1 MTQNT
6 IKLNRVAITG
16 MGMIT
21 GLGHTLKEN
30 WENSIA
36 GKSGVSLIEQADTEQ
51 MLTKIAGEV
60 KNFTLADHILEPKEA
75 PRYDR
80 FIHFA
85 MHSAY
90 EALEDAKL
98 LSEQRISNHYDPHRM
113 GSILGVGIGGFP
125 EIERTAHTLFDK
137 GPKRVSPFFIPAVI
151 PNMATGLMTI
161 RFGLKGLNY
170 TISSACASAAHAITA
185 ASYEIMFG
193 RQDVMVSGGAEAVVG
208 ALGMSGFITMK
219 ALSRR
224 NEEPHRAS
232 RPYDIDRDG
241 FVLGEGA
248 GILVLENYDK
258 AVARGAKI
266 YAEIV
271 GHGATSDAHH
281 ITAPHPEGDGA
292 YNSMKM
298 AVENAGIN
306 FNEVG
311 YVNAHGTSTPL
322 GDIGETKA
330 IKRTFGD
337 HSKNLLVSSTK
348 SMTGHLLGAA
358 GGIETIFCAMAL
370 HTGIIPPTINLENQD
385 PECDLNYVP
394 NIAVKAD
401 IKYALNNSF
410 GFGGT
415 NSSLVLKKFE

>member
-1 MTQNT
+1 MK
-6 IKLNRVAITG
+6 INRVAITG
-16 MGMIT
+16 MGMIS
-21 GLGHTLKEN
+21 GLGHSLQEN
-30 WENSIA
+30 WGNAIE

-51 MLTKIAGEV
+51 MLTKFGGEV
-60 KNFTLADHILEPKEA
+60 KNFTIADHIMDPKEA
-75 PRYDR
+75 GRYDR

-90 EALEDAKL
+90 EALNDAGL
-98 LSEQRISNHYDPHRM
+98 LTDHKMNKTYDPHRM

-125 EIERTAHTLFDK
+125 EIERTAHTLFEK

-151 PNMATGLMTI
+151 PNMSTGLISI
-161 RFGLKGLNY
+161 RFGLQGLNY
-170 TISSACASAAHAITA
+170 SISSACASAAHALTA

-193 RQDVMVSGGAEAVVG
+193 RQDVMVSGGSEAVIG
-208 ALGMSGFITMK
+208 QLGMSGFITMK

-224 NEEPHRAS
+224 NDEPQRAS
-232 RPYDIDRDG
+232 RPFDIDRDG

-271 GHGATSDAHH
+271 GHGATSDAYH

-298 AVENAGIN
+298 AVENAGID
-306 FNEVG
+306 FSEVG

-322 GDIGETKA
+322 GDIGETRA
-330 IKRTFGD
+330 IKRTFGE
-337 HSKNLLVSSTK
+337 HSKNLYVSSTK

-358 GGIETIFCAMAL
+358 GGIETIFCSMAL

-394 NIAVKAD
+394 NKAIKAE

-415 NSSLVLKKFE
+415 NSSLVLKKV

>member
-1 MTQNT
+1 MVTQ
-6 IKLNRVAITG
+6 INRVAITG

-21 GLGHTLKEN
+21 GLGHSLKETWGN
-30 WENSIA
+30 AIE
-36 GKSGVSLIEQADTEQ
+36 GKSGVSLIEQANTEQ
-51 MLTKIAGEV
+51 LLTKIAGEV
-60 KNFTLADHILEPKEA
+60 KNFTIADHILEPKEA
-75 PRYDR
+75 GRYDR

-85 MHSAY
+85 LHSAY
-90 EALEDAKL
+90 EALNDAGL
-98 LSEQRISNHYDPHRM
+98 LTDHKMNSTYESHRM

-125 EIERTAHTLFDK
+125 EIERTAHTIFEK

-151 PNMATGLMTI
+151 PNMTTGLISI
-161 RFGLKGLNY
+161 RFGLEGLNY
-170 TISSACASAAHAITA
+170 SISSACASAAHALTA

-193 RQDVMVSGGAEAVVG
+193 RQDVMVSGGAEAVIG

-224 NEEPHRAS
+224 NDEPHRAS

-248 GILVLENYDK
+248 GILILENYDK

-271 GHGATSDAHH
+271 GHGATSDAYH
-281 ITAPHPEGDGA
+281 ITAPHPEGNGA

-306 FNEVG
+306 FSEVG

-337 HSKNLLVSSTK
+337 HSKNLFVSSTK

-394 NIAVKAD
+394 NKAIKAD

-415 NSSLVLKKFE
+415 NSSLVLKKV